1 MFYTD
6 EKWLGK
12 KLIKKFIKLFLL
24 LIIINTS
31 IAFAEGDKPEAKV
44 NILNLQQCIDIA
56 IENNPTIQSSLF
68 NTKIFQSKIGQAKS
82 AYFPQINADTSYNR
96 TNSSITNKA
105 LDFSRNDFSAGISM
119 NQLIYD
125 FGKTPASVDVNK
137 LNHQATVEDLR
148 NKMREITFDVK
159 QYYYLVLL
167 NKSSIEVFKE
177 SIKLY
182 EQQLKQVNGLYKN
195 GFKSK
200 IDVITAEVNL
210 NNAKLDLIRAQNE
223 LEKTFATLNNAMG
236 VSNNISEY
244 IIEGKLEYRDYSID
258 LDEVVNEAYQLRP
271 DLKSI
276 NLSRDS
282 AKKSKIY
289 AQREYFPTLS
299 GNSSF
304 GARGAFPIDPSW
316 SVGGIITIP
325 VFNGLLTHNKVNE
338 AKATVMKRESES
350 ETLKQNIYLEIKK
363 IYLNFKETKEKI
375 PLTELIVKQAEER
388 LKLAQKRYEIGVG
401 NIIELKDAEI
411 QLINSKLSYLDTLYQ
426 YNLTIFNLEKSIG
439 KDIPDLN
446 TIF

>member
-1 MFYTD
+1 M
-6 EKWLGK
+6 
-12 KLIKKFIKLFLL
+12 IKKFIQIFLL
-24 LIIINTS
+24 FAIINTS
-31 IAFAEGDKPEAKV
+31 IAFAEDDKPKTKV
-44 NILNLQQCIDIA
+44 NTLNLQQCLEIA
-56 IENNPTIQSSLF
+56 IQNNPNVQTSLF

-82 AYFPQINADTSYNR
+82 AYFPLINADTSYNR
-96 TNSSITNKA
+96 TNSSIITNS
-105 LDFSRNDFSAGISM
+105 LDLSRNDFSLGVSL

-125 FGKTPASVDVNK
+125 FGKTPAFVEMNK

-148 NKMREITFDVK
+148 NKLREITFDVK
-159 QYYYLVLL
+159 QYYYLILL
-167 NKSSIEVFKE
+167 NKSSVEVFKE
-177 SIKLY
+177 SIILY

-210 NNAKLDLIRAQNE
+210 NNAKLDLIRAKNE

-236 VSNNISEY
+236 VSDNISEY
-244 IIEGKLEYRDYSID
+244 TIEGQLVYKDYSID
-258 LDEVVNEAYQLRP
+258 LDEVVKEAYKLRP

-276 NLSRDS
+276 NLLKSS
-282 AKKSKIY
+282 AEKSKTY
-289 AQREYFPTLS
+289 AKREYFPTLS
-299 GNSSF
+299 GNSTF
-304 GARGAFPIDPSW
+304 GARGSFPIDPGW

-325 VFNGLLTHNKVNE
+325 VFNGLLTHNKVKE
-338 AKATVMKRESES
+338 AKATVMKKEAES
-350 ETLKQNIYLEIKK
+350 ETLRQNIYLEIKK
-363 IYLNFKETKEKI
+363 IYLNFKETKEKL

-411 QLINSKLSYLDTLYQ
+411 ELINSKLSYLDTLYQ